1 MRIHRIVL
9 TALLAL
15 PLLSACAT
23 HPVTGRSQLML
34 MPESDVIQMS
44 YQAYDQM
51 TRKQP
56 TLPVDHAYSRRVQ
69 GITQRIIQQAQIIH
83 PESRGWRWETHV
95 FRDNDINA
103 FAMAGGKIG
112 VNTGLIER
120 MNPTDDELAQVLAHE
135 VSHAISGHSREQMS
149 IAMSQQ
155 LGLGIAGAALGL
167 ESSSMQLASQVAD
180 IALAL
185 PFSRTMEHE
194 ADRVGLELA
203 ARAGY
208 NPQAAVSLWRR
219 MSAAHGGARP
229 PAWLSTHPTDASRI
243 AEIQALVPRMMPLYQ
258 QARR

>member
-1 MRIHRIVL
+1 MRIDRIIL
-9 TALLAL
+9 TLLFAL

-34 MPESDVIQMS
+34 APEGDVIQMS

-51 TRKQP
+51 KRRQP
-56 TLPVDHAYSRRVQ
+56 TLPDDHAFSRRVQ
-69 GITQRIIQQAQIIH
+69 GIAQRIIQQAQLLH
-83 PESRGWRWETHV
+83 PAARGWQWETHV
-95 FRDNDINA
+95 FRNDDINA

-120 MNPTDDELAQVLAHE
+120 INPTDDELAQVLAHE
-135 VSHAISGHSREQMS
+135 VAHAISGHSREQMS

-155 LGLGIAGAALGL
+155 LGLGIAATALRL
-167 ESSSMQLASQVAD
+167 DPSSMQLASQVAD

-185 PFSRTMEHE
+185 PFSRTMEYE

-208 NPQAAVSLWRR
+208 NPQAAISLWRR
-219 MSAAHGGARP
+219 MSASHGGASP
-229 PAWLSTHPTDASRI
+229 PEWLSTHPTDASRI
-243 AEIQALVPRMMPLYQ
+243 AQIQALIPRMMPLYQ